1 MAKPIYFVTYLNT
14 DNERRAVR
22 TEDVNKISKIT
33 SLLVDKGIDNES
45 IKVKLKFDRSRN
57 NPKESI

>member
-1 MAKPIYFVTYLNT
+1 MAKPIYFVTYLNA

-33 SLLVDKGIDNES
+33 SLLVDKGIDNAS
-45 IKVKLKFDRSRN
+45 IKVQLKFEKN